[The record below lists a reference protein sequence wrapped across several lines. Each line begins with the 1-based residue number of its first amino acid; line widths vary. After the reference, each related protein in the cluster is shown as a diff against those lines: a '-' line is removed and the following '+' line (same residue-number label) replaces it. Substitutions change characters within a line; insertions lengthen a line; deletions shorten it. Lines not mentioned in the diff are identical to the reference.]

1 MDAIV
6 KIVPKEHWEILRK
19 YLNSGE
25 IVIIPEEVVKQ
36 LSKEQQDTIYGMDG
50 DSVDYNFGGAPDIYL
65 EIVTN
70 PGHYFL
76 CGIFE
81 EEDLSDE

>member
-50 DSVDYNFGGAPDIYL
+50 DSVDFDIL
-65 EIVTN
+65 
-70 PGHYFL
+70 PMSKGRGF
-76 CGIFE
+76 C
-81 EEDLSDE
+81 SRR